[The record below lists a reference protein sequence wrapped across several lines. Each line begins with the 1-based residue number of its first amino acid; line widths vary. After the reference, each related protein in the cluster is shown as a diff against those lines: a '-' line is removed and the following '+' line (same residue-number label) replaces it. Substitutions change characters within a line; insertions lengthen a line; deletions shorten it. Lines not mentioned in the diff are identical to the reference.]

1 VDPRRQAADPDQVVT
16 DLPAAQAALAGP
28 TAEGT
33 HAAIRDRERV
43 AAERRSSPL
52 SVTRAVTEWL
62 FCADTGELAQREL
75 DYGQQRLRPRAR
87 VGERKTSAQSSVAAN
102 RSAIHLVLNAAS
114 PSAAVAI
121 VRR

>member
-1 VDPRRQAADPDQVVT
+1 VT

-62 FCADTGELAQREL
+62 
-75 DYGQQRLRPRAR
+75 
-87 VGERKTSAQSSVAAN
+87 S
-102 RSAIHLVLNAAS
+102 RSARRAGTVLAHWTGSYATDISRS
-114 PSAAVAI
+114 PFDERHSSHATSCRTSRFSQVTGLSWEDWTIRTAPGSAAG
-121 VRR
+121 